1 MANNME
7 MKLTDPEFIRKLEG
21 LWLLARKVL
30 GGTLQANRKSTK
42 KGSGL
47 TFADY
52 SEYSLGD
59 DYRSIDWRVYARL
72 ESLVIKLFE
81 LEEDVT
87 IYFMLDCSW
96 TMAKKFEIARQLIA
110 ALAFIGLHQLDRIVI
125 YGFNE
130 QLVPIMPKTH
140 GRGKSLMML
149 QSLEGA
155 QLGGSHSDFN
165 ECCKYMQVRHPK
177 KGVMIVVSDFLFPGG
192 YEQGLKLLNWC
203 KHDVYCIQTLD
214 KSDLEITAR
223 GDLNLECVE
232 SGDKLRVTVTQAAAE
247 EYAQLVA
254 NYNYEL
260 QRFCARQKTGF
271 VRTMSDDS
279 FEDVVQKILRK
290 GGLVA

>member
-1 MANNME
+1 MTK
-7 MKLTDPEFIRKLEG
+7 KLTDPEFIRKLEG

-30 GGTLQANRKSTK
+30 GGTLQADRKSMK

-87 IYFMLDCSW
+87 IYFMLDCSM
-96 TMAKKFEIARQLIA
+96 TMQRKIDIARQLIA
-110 ALAFIGLHQLDRIVI
+110 SLAFIGLHQLDRIVI
-125 YGFNE
+125 YGFNNE
-130 QLVPIMPKTH
+130 LVPIMPKTH
-140 GRGKSLMML
+140 GRGKALLML
-149 QSLEGA
+149 NALESVK
-155 QLGGSHSDFN
+155 LGGNHSDFN
-165 ECCKYMQVRHPK
+165 ECCKHLHVRHPK
-177 KGVMIVVSDFLFPGG
+177 KGVVIVASDFLFPGG

-203 KHDVYCIQTLD
+203 KHDVFCIQTLD
-214 KSDLEITAR
+214 KEDLAIDAR

-232 SGDKLRVTVTQAAAE
+232 SGENMKVTVNQAVAE
-247 EYAQLVA
+247 EFAQA
-254 NYNYEL
+254 IAKYNNDL

-271 VRTMSDDS
+271 VRTMSNDS
-279 FEDVVQKILRK
+279 FEDVIQKILRK